1 MAMRALLLAFLL
13 LVAPF
18 SAHAADAGEL
28 PVDENAAVIESPDT
42 LFRAKVLH
50 ILDERVVAADNGKDV
65 VQQKLELELLE
76 GPMRGRVVTFDGS
89 AIPTIAA
96 GRYREGDRVIV
107 WWSKDPDGTDV
118 FYVTDYVRDTRL
130 GWLALLFAVVVVA
143 VGRMRGLRALGAL
156 VLSAAAIFGVI
167 VPALLKGV
175 DPILITVPVSVAA
188 LTVGILLTHGR
199 TRQTAAAVVGVALS
213 LVLTGVLA
221 WIFTAWTRIT
231 GFGTE
236 EASILALHFPS
247 QLNMVGIYLAG
258 VIVGTLG
265 VLDDVV
271 VSQAAVVE
279 ELTSA
284 NPGLS
289 RAELF
294 RRAMRVGTDHTAA
307 VVNTLFLAYVGASLP
322 LVLLFSIHEA
332 PFLTFRDVLNNEM
345 IAAEVV
351 RTLVGSIGL
360 VLTVPITTLV
370 AVRMLRRQR
379 A

>member
-1 MAMRALLLAFLL
+1 MRALLLTLVLL
-13 LVAPF
+13 IAPF
-18 SAHAADAGEL
+18 SAHAADVGDVA
-28 PVDENAAVIESPDT
+28 VDENAAVIESPDT
-42 LFRAKVLH
+42 LFRAKVVRVLE
-50 ILDERVVAADNGKDV
+50 ERTVPADNGTDA

-76 GPMRGRVVTFDGS
+76 GPMRGRRVEFDGS

-107 WWSKDPDGTDV
+107 WWSKDPDGTDT

-130 GWLALLFAVVVVA
+130 GWLALLFAAVVVA
-143 VGRMRGLRALGAL
+143 VGRARGLRALAAL
-156 VLSAAAIFGVI
+156 ALSAAAIFGVI
-167 VPALLKGV
+167 VPTLLRGV
-175 DPILITVPVSVAA
+175 DPILVTVPVSAA
-188 LTVGILLTHGR
+188 AIAVGILLTHGR

-213 LVLTGVLA
+213 LLLTGALA
-221 WIFTAWTRIT
+221 WAFTAWTRIT

-247 QLNMVGIYLAG
+247 GLNMVGIYLAG

-279 ELTSA
+279 ELVSA
-284 NPGLS
+284 NPGLT

-332 PFLTFRDVLNNEM
+332 PFLTFRDVINNEM
-345 IAAEVV
+345 IASEVV

-370 AVRMLRRQR
+370 AVRLLRR
-379 A
+379 

>member
-1 MAMRALLLAFLL
+1 MRALLLAFLL

-18 SAHAADAGEL
+18 SAHAADTGEF
-28 PVDENAAVIESPDT
+28 PADENAAVIESPDT
-42 LFRAKVLH
+42 LFRAEVLH

-96 GRYREGDRVIV
+96 SRYREGDRVIV

-130 GWLALLFAVVVVA
+130 GWLALLFAAVVVA
-143 VGRMRGLRALGAL
+143 VGRMRGLRALAAL

-188 LTVGILLTHGR
+188 LAVGILLTHGR

-221 WIFTAWTRIT
+221 WVFTAWTRIT

-236 EASILALHFPS
+236 EASILAMHFPS

-279 ELTSA
+279 ELTAA

-332 PFLTFRDVLNNEM
+332 PFLSFRDVINNEM

-351 RTLVGSIGL
+351 RALVGSIGL

-370 AVRMLRRQR
+370 AVRMLRR
-379 A
+379 